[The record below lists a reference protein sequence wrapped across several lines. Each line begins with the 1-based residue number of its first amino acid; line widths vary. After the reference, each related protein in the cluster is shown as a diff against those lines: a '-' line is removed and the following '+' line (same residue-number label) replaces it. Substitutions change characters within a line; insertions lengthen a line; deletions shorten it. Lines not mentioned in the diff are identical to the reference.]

1 MNLPKPFNE
10 YIKEGIV
17 KKQSPDVL
25 RAKSLIKEAEKS
37 YEFIKDI
44 KEKIG
49 INKNNTNTIIKDAY
63 DIIIELIR
71 AKMLKAGFKSSGIG
85 AHEAEVSYLRELGF
99 KDTEIEFTNQLR
111 YFRNG
116 ILYYGKSFDID
127 YVNKVLDFLNKV
139 YRLLSG
145 LE

>member
-1 MNLPKPFNE
+1 M
-10 YIKEGIV
+10 
-17 KKQSPDVL
+17 
-25 RAKSLIKEAEKS
+25 
-37 YEFIKDI
+37 
-44 KEKIG
+44 
-49 INKNNTNTIIKDAY
+49 
-63 DIIIELIR
+63 ELIR